1 MENQNKEFQ
10 QETQFAQLRRELR
23 ATRIFCAVTSL
34 LLVCV
39 LAGSLVAGLVVYDKV
54 KSSAAVAGEIIQ
66 QLEGVDYESLAVTI
80 ENANKMMEVLYG
92 TVGTV
97 DWQRMSEQIAALD
110 VEAINQA
117 IADLDTAELTRAL
130 ETLNDVVETLESIS
144 GSFHG
149 LFGGLGRS

>member
-1 MENQNKEFQ
+1 MENQNKEFL
-10 QETQFAQLRRELR
+10 QETQFIQLRRELR
-23 ATRIFCAVTSL
+23 ATRIFCAAAFL

-39 LAGSLVAGLVVYDKV
+39 LVGSLVAGLVVYDKV
-54 KSSAAVAGEIIQ
+54 KDSAAVAGEIIQ
-66 QLEGVDYESLAVTI
+66 QLQD
-80 ENANKMMEVLYG
+80 

-117 IADLDTAELTRAL
+117 IADLDTAELNQAL
-130 ETLNDVVETLESIS
+130 ETLNDVVETLERIS
-144 GSFHG
+144 GSWKG